1 MNDNN
6 NNNDDNNIVNNSN
19 NKKKIK
25 LTNMNPFREQY
36 MQKMIESMEREA
48 RKREEKSTSASSNDN
63 NNIPV
68 FTNNI
73 LPPLFLME
81 ENITNIRNISSKQL
95 NSISSFTDE
104 ECNTFRKQ
112 LQNNI
117 IENQKKNRQ
126 EKEKEEEKKEI
137 PHPIPNFTYNEL
149 KCVLFWRDYPDI
161 KDEEQLTSCI
171 SVDYSRCNAKNGQPV
186 HKVEYDS
193 VVATFIQLMSRLYPF
208 NDIYTDNVIN
218 NGADKLEYF
227 VITKQIRAKIVEY
240 YNQWHKFKLY
250 STVITISQII
260 SISKICFKYFYHDL
274 TAEDIDY
281 VKIELNDITYG
292 KHIVSYDNIAF
303 SASKNKHLPALV
315 KQIEKILWAK
325 IIWDKTINAR
335 FEIIDDGDS
344 NNINNIVGNKYTI
357 YDRRYVE
364 FIAFYFKI
372 WRKASSYEKKMYPIC
387 KDVFNQHEDHSYISK
402 MDRPIKSAEK
412 RDYKICLIDTNSY
425 YVELMDK
432 IQREVFTPQNGN
444 VDDIKII
451 SRKPEERKTFTSVS
465 IDVLKYIVQTMKHLL
480 SKSDTDKD
488 VLLSNNININIWD
501 DNDNINNDDDDEL
514 PELVDIKEG
523 EINDNQNDNN
533 NNNIIKRVY
542 IENGIHNVM
551 QEEINNYGI
560 GNDLKL
566 KRQSEK
572 QQRKQKQMEWE
583 ALKLKREE
591 EILKVKRELFEKEE
605 KMKKLEHETAL
616 IWNEKERL
624 STQESILKRQETQR
638 SWDNEYIER
647 KEEDAKIENE
657 RIEKEQL
664 LYKQNREERK
674 KQKKQL
680 EKQKEEDLERYA
692 NEEGPNSVCVICMSA
707 RSKVVMVPCGH
718 KCICVTCSNNK
729 GLKPT
734 CPVCRADS
742 IMSKEINNLCIK
754 CNKNPKGIIFTPCG
768 HVCYC
773 NTCNDNYPDVGG
785 CPICLKTIVYKT
797 KIFY

>member
-1 MNDNN
+1 MENIYIFFFFFNNLLIFFYCSQMNDNN
-6 NNNDDNNIVNNSN
+6 NNDNNIVDNTNSN
-19 NKKKIK
+19 KRIK
-25 LTNMNPFREQY
+25 LADMNPFREQY
-36 MQKMIESMEREA
+36 MHKMIESMEREA
-48 RKREEKSTSASSNDN
+48 RKREEKSTSSSDN
-63 NNIPV
+63 N
-68 FTNNI
+68 
-73 LPPLFLME
+73 
-81 ENITNIRNISSKQL
+81 
-95 NSISSFTDE
+95 D
-104 ECNTFRKQ
+104 
-112 LQNNI
+112 NNI
-117 IENQKKNRQ
+117 IEKDKSKEE
-126 EKEKEEEKKEI
+126 EKEHLTWNPLKEHSSWNFVKSPGYNSLYWNAHNDISLKKQYSFDEKKEI
-137 PHPIPNFTYNEL
+137 PHPIPNFMYNEL

-171 SVDYSRCNAKNGQPV
+171 SVDYSRCNAKNGQTV

-372 WRKASSYEKKMYPIC
+372 WRKSSSYEKKMYSIC

-501 DNDNINNDDDDEL
+501 DNDNINNDDDDDEL
-514 PELVDIKEG
+514 PELVD
-523 EINDNQNDNN
+523 
-533 NNNIIKRVY
+533 
-542 IENGIHNVM
+542 M

-638 SWDNEYIER
+638 SWDKEYIER
-647 KEEDAKIENE
+647 KEKDAKIENE

-664 LYKQNREERK
+664 LYRRNREERK

-742 IMSKEINNLCIK
+742 DSIMSKEINNLCIK